1 MMSPKRHNLVRV
13 VNFALSA
20 LLVFVAIWLLINRQY
35 VYDQITVWQFK
46 PGPGVVQ
53 LVDRAGMSE
62 QGKFYYLASQPKLDG
77 TQNFNKE
84 CETVENSTS
93 ILGCYTNKK
102 IYIYDVSDPKLDGI
116 KEVTAAHEALHA
128 AYQRLDNAE
137 KTKVNKLLEAE
148 YIKLE
153 SQPEFKDRMAFYAR
167 TEPTE
172 RDNELHSIIGTEV
185 ADISPELETYYRRY
199 FDDRQKVVAL
209 NAAYSGVFKALDQK
223 RTSLL
228 SQINELAAKIESDT
242 AQYNSDVV
250 KLNADI
256 NAFNNKTF
264 SSRAQFDYER
274 SQLTNRIAALNVLRS
289 SVEAEVASHD
299 SLVKQY
305 NEIAIES
312 KKLYNSIDS
321 TLAPTPSV

>member
-1 MMSPKRHNLVRV
+1 MSPKKRNILRLI
-13 VNFALSA
+13 NFVSSA
-20 LLVFVAIWLLINRQY
+20 LLVFAAIWLLVNRQY
-35 VYDQITVWQFK
+35 VYDQIIVWQFN
-46 PGPGVVQ
+46 PGPGVVE
-53 LVDRAGMSE
+53 LVDRAGMSD
-62 QGKFYYLASQPKLDG
+62 QGKFYYLASQPVLDG

-93 ILGCYTNKK
+93 ILGCYTNKR
-102 IYIYDVSDPKLDGI
+102 IYIYDVTDPKLDGI

-128 AYQRLDNAE
+128 AYQRLDSDE
-137 KTKVNKLLEAE
+137 KAKVNKLLEAE
-148 YIKLE
+148 YSKLE
-153 SQPEFKDRMAFYAR
+153 SQPEFKERMAFYAR

-185 ADISPELETYYRRY
+185 ASISPALETYYSKY
-199 FDDRQKVVAL
+199 FIDRQKVVDL

-223 RTSLL
+223 RTDLL
-228 SQINELAAKIESDT
+228 MQINELAAKIESDT
-242 AQYNSDVV
+242 AQYNNDVV
-250 KLNADI
+250 ILNADI
-256 NAFNNKTF
+256 KAFNNKSF

-274 SQLTNRIAALNVLRS
+274 SQLTNRIAALDSLRS

-299 SLVKQY
+299 SLVKTY